1 MKRLASTQLY
11 IEITSKIISDIRNII
26 FSGNSLYKVIDRKID
41 WLRSRKTTQQFFS
54 LIKEML
60 DDHTRLQYKKINEY
74 LLKKFEYKKD
84 TFYVVNQ
91 FNTKFNSIK
100 MDRIEGIFGDYKQL
114 FDMLWSDNYIKNIIN
129 NHYFFIQNYK
139 DLTHAFLLNLSYD
152 MKN

>member
-91 FNTKFNSIK
+91 F
-100 MDRIEGIFGDYKQL
+100 
-114 FDMLWSDNYIKNIIN
+114 IN
-129 NHYFFIQNYK
+129 NYLICFGQIIILK
-139 DLTHAFLLNLSYD
+139 ILLIIIIFLF
-152 MKN
+152 KIIKI